1 MDCVGCGAGLDPK
14 FAFCPHCGRGQAPTC
29 AQCGAPCKPDYTFCP
44 SCGARRSAETPPQ
57 IARPAGAARPA
68 EPDPQPDRRQ
78 VSILFADVAGFTA
91 LAERLDPEDVRAFQN
106 DLFQTLSQSVA
117 RFDGFIEK
125 FVGDAVL
132 AVFGAP
138 VAHED
143 DPERA
148 LDAALDMVARC
159 GALSKR
165 WAGKVGRA
173 VDLHIGV
180 HTGAVVAGSFDA
192 TAGAAYGVTGDAV
205 NTTARLLAAAQDAIL
220 VSEATCKLTE
230 HRFAFEAHADLAL
243 RGKSEGVRV
252 RRLVGPLAEPQS
264 PRGLSTYGIA
274 APMIGRGDELDQLA
288 AAFGR
293 MMRGRTQVVS
303 VVGEAGIGKSRL
315 VAEFLAR
322 LDTDG
327 AATAITVRKHGCSSL
342 GEPPYGVFGALFRE
356 GYNVERSD
364 PVALAREKLARGL
377 RELGTND
384 EFVEEIAPLLG
395 YVLGAGEMHA
405 SDLEPEQLKRQ
416 IVLAACTLI
425 ESRAARRPLL
435 IVIEDMHW
443 ADAASVDL
451 LCEVADRLADRP
463 LMLLV
468 SHRPET
474 PPLRITRVAQSV
486 VRLARLSGAE
496 AQAVIHGLFGEIDT
510 SCAPQLVDFVV
521 GRAAGNPYFIEEI
534 ARGLIGEGAL
544 VRQDDRWVCAHDRGV
559 DQVPPTLAG
568 LLLSRIDK
576 LPTSARQIL
585 QEASVIGVEFDEA
598 ELRAISASPA
608 GVAAGLQTLSD
619 ADLVERHGYGAAAHR
634 YRFKHAIGREAVY
647 QNLLVAR
654 RSQLHARVAEAIERA
669 VAERPP
675 RLDELEA
682 LGHHWSLSP
691 EKNKGA
697 HYLATAGDRARVVFA
712 NEDAMRH
719 YERALA
725 ALAQAGE
732 QSELERIVRERLA
745 DLLALTGQRDKA
757 MAHYGILLSEFEAAQ
772 ARQAAARI
780 ERKVGCLLW
789 EAGDRGGAKAR
800 FTSGLARLGENDRT
814 ERAQLFQ
821 EMGLL
826 AFRTGDNVGAIKW
839 AEDALKEAAAS
850 QEGDADAARTTA
862 EICAHAHNTLGV
874 ALARQGHVEQAIDQ
888 IRRSIELAEAHDLA
902 RAICRGCANLGVLY
916 GATDPRRGVAICAQ
930 GLETAKKSGDLGFQ
944 SRLYANLAVVYCAVD
959 DRCAEDGV
967 EAARRAVELDRRL
980 GYYDHLAA
988 PLIVLGQIQ
997 QCHGDHKEAFASYR
1011 EALEIAERVD
1021 EPQLLFPCYDGLATL
1036 YLDQGDRQNAEH
1048 YLNKARSLCER
1059 AGLEP
1064 DALMILPFLT

>member
-1 MDCVGCGAGLDPK
+1 MDCVGCGAGLDAN
-14 FAFCPHCGRGQAPTC
+14 FAFCPRCGREQASNC
-29 AQCGAPCKPDYTFCP
+29 AQCGAPCKPDYAFCP
-44 SCGARRSAETPPQ
+44 SCGARRSGEIVAQATIPESEGQT
-57 IARPAGAARPA
+57 A
-68 EPDPQPDRRQ
+68 EPELQPDRRQ

-91 LAERLDPEDVRAFQN
+91 LSERLDPEDVRAFQN

-159 GALSKR
+159 GALSRR
-165 WAGKVGRA
+165 WAGRVGRT

-180 HTGAVVAGSFDA
+180 HTGSVVAGSFEA

-220 VSEATCKLTE
+220 VSEATCQLTE
-230 HRFAFEAHADLAL
+230 HRFAFEPHADLAL

-252 RRLVGPLAEPQS
+252 RRLVGALAEPQS
-264 PRGLSTYGIA
+264 PRGLSTYGLA
-274 APMIGRGDELDQLA
+274 APMIGRGDELDQLLA
-288 AAFGR
+288 ALGR
-293 MMRGRTQVVS
+293 MTRGRTQVVS

-315 VAEFLAR
+315 VAEFLTR
-322 LDTDG
+322 LETDG
-327 AATAITVRKHGCSSL
+327 SRSGLAVRKHGCASL

-364 PVALAREKLARGL
+364 SVALAREKLAQGL
-377 RELGTND
+377 RDLGTDD
-384 EFVEEIAPLLG
+384 ELVEEIAPLLG
-395 YVLGAGEMHA
+395 YVLGAGELDA
-405 SDLEPEQLKRQ
+405 SDIEPEQLKRQ

-425 ESRAARRPLL
+425 DSRAAQQPLL
-435 IVIEDMHW
+435 IVVEDLHW

-451 LCEVADRLADRP
+451 LCEVADRLADRR

-468 SHRPET
+468 THRPET
-474 PPLRITRVAQSV
+474 APLRIARVAQSV
-486 VRLARLSGAE
+486 VRLARLSGDE
-496 AQAVIHGLFGEIDT
+496 AQAVIHGLFGDIDT
-510 SCAPQLVDFVV
+510 GCAPELVDFVV

-534 ARGLIGEGAL
+534 ARGLIGQGAL

-568 LLLSRIDK
+568 LLISRIDR
-576 LPTSARQIL
+576 LPISARQIL
-585 QEASVIGVEFDEA
+585 QEAAVIGIEFDEA
-598 ELRAISASPA
+598 ELRAISANPA
-608 GVAAGLQTLSD
+608 GVATGLQTLAD

-654 RSQLHARVAEAIERA
+654 RSQLHARTAEVLERA
-669 VAERPP
+669 VADRSP
-675 RLDELEA
+675 RVDELEA
-682 LGHHWSLSP
+682 LGHHWSLSSD
-691 EKNKGA
+691 KARGA
-697 HYLATAGDRARVVFA
+697 HYLALAGDRARAMFA

-719 YERALA
+719 YERALG
-725 ALAQAGE
+725 ALAQADGRR
-732 QSELERIVRERLA
+732 ELRQAVRERLA
-745 DLLALTGQRDKA
+745 DLLALTGQRNKA
-757 MAHYGILLSEFEAAQ
+757 EVHYESLLREFEEAQ
-772 ARQAAARI
+772 ARQAIARI
-780 ERKVGCLLW
+780 ERKAGCLLW
-789 EAGDRGGAKAR
+789 EAGDRSGAKAR
-800 FTSGLARLGENDRT
+800 FTSGLARLDENDRT

-839 AEDALKEAAAS
+839 AEGALEEAAAS
-850 QEGDADAARTTA
+850 HERDANAEETTA
-862 EICAHAHNTLGV
+862 EIRAHAHNTLGV
-874 ALARQGHVEQAIDQ
+874 ALARQGHIEKAIEQIK
-888 IRRSIELAEAHDLA
+888 RSIELAEAHDLP

-916 GATDPRRGVAICAQ
+916 GATDPKLGISICAR
-930 GLETAKKSGDLGFQ
+930 GLEIAKKSGDLGFQ
-944 SRLYANLAVVYCAVD
+944 SRLYANLAVAYCAVD
-959 DRCAEDGV
+959 DSCAEDGV

-997 QCHGDHKEAFASYR
+997 QCHGNHREAFASYR

-1036 YLDQGDRQNAEH
+1036 YLDRGDRQSAEH
-1048 YLNKARSLCER
+1048 YLNKAQSLCER

-1064 DALMILPFLT
+1064 DALMVLPFLT